1 MQPQDLVQYIK
12 DSCLVDDPNIVED
25 SEFIALTDEQIQSI
39 LLISASKCRANISNL
54 KEEDLYKV
62 VLVTKKE
69 IYYRLALKSAP
80 LYTIEGDAGSLNRSE
95 RFEHYY
101 DLIAIVE
108 EEYANYIKELENN
121 RDVSNTDNYGQNY
134 TQGEIF
140 LSSRYFSQRNMKHAT
155 KPQIVLKQD
164 KVYKD
169 HVELS
174 WQILRLN
181 QLKKIELYIN
191 KDRVIDPYDL
201 NNLITPSSTKVL
213 ESQDIH
219 KNMVRIEKLEPSTT
233 YHIAVVITE
242 LNDLQ
247 GYSEIEITTVGEEP
261 IATTL

>member
-39 LLISASKCRANISNL
+39 LLISASKCRAKISNL
-54 KEEDLYKV
+54 KDEDLYKV
-62 VLVTKKE
+62 VLVSKKE
-69 IYYRLALKSAP
+69 IYHRLALKSAP
-80 LYTIEGDAGSLNRSE
+80 LYTIEGDAGSLNRSD

-108 EEYANYIKELENN
+108 EEYANYIKELEAN

-134 TQGEIF
+134 TSGEVF
-140 LSSRYFSQRNMKHAT
+140 LSSRYFSKRNISHAN
-155 KPQIVLKQD
+155 KPQVTLKQD

-169 HVELS
+169 HVEVS
-174 WQILRLN
+174 WDIQRIN
-181 QLKKIELYIN
+181 QFKKLELYIN
-191 KDRVIDPYDL
+191 KERVIDPYDL
-201 NNLITPSSTKVL
+201 NNLITPTSTKLL

-219 KNMVRIEKLEPSTT
+219 KNMIRIEKLEPLTT
-233 YHIAVVITE
+233 YYIAVVITE
-242 LNDLQ
+242 PNNLQ
-247 GYSEIEITTVGEEP
+247 GYSEIEITTLGEEP